1 MSPVA
6 ARPKR
11 IVVYQVRLDFYLLNG
26 NVLFLLT
33 DPLRFLVEPNNNT
46 ATVGDSVWFHCVAT
60 GSPKPRITW
69 LKHGQGGRPLDEEK
83 YKAHEN
89 GSLNIRDVQLS
100 DAGSYFCIAATNVD
114 LKQITVHLEVK
125 ENSKQTD
132 EELVNQIEM
141 FSSGHMEFSQSLAI
155 VMICVS
161 TVINIVTSNICL
173 M

>member
-33 DPLRFLVEPNNNT
+33 DPLRFLVEPSNNT

-125 ENSKQTD
+125 GKPVWLN
-132 EELVNQIEM
+132 
-141 FSSGHMEFSQSLAI
+141 
-155 VMICVS
+155 
-161 TVINIVTSNICL
+161 
-173 M
+173 

>member
-1 MSPVA
+1 M
-6 ARPKR
+6 
-11 IVVYQVRLDFYLLNG
+11 VYQVRLDFYLLNG

-33 DPLRFLVEPNNNT
+33 DPLRFLVEPSNNT

-125 ENSKQTD
+125 GKPVWLN
-132 EELVNQIEM
+132 
-141 FSSGHMEFSQSLAI
+141 
-155 VMICVS
+155 
-161 TVINIVTSNICL
+161 
-173 M
+173 